1 MPDENG
7 TMRPAAPNQQG
18 LAIVQN
24 AEVIARLYRR
34 LILLI
39 GLQILL
45 SIVWRFLLVAGA
57 NLVALLVAIALLVSV
72 IAIVVTAYKLAEEMG
87 LGLPILWAVAMLVP
101 CINILTLL
109 VLSGKAQT
117 WCRRY
122 GIKVGFLGPTP
133 ESIEELRRRMM
144 TSPFE

>member
-18 LAIVQN
+18 LAVVRN

-45 SIVWRFLLVAGA
+45 SIIWQFVIMARA
-57 NLVALLVAIALLVSV
+57 NLVALLVVIALLVSV
-72 IAIVVTAYKLAEEMG
+72 VAIVVTAYKLSEEMG

-101 CINILTLL
+101 CVNILTLL